1 MNKVEKRKVL
11 IGFVI
16 LFTMSGALLGSNF
29 IKLDTI
35 FGETTLHEALSM
47 ILFPYLMLSKIFDLT
62 NRFVDWLFEIAEE

>member
-11 IGFVI
+11 IGIVI
-16 LFTMSGALLGSNF
+16 FLIMSGALLGSNF
-29 IKLDTI
+29 IKLDAI
-35 FGETTLHEALSM
+35 WGETTLHEALSM